1 MKLLNEERFFMRT
14 ITYFQ
19 GGTVAD
25 FKVPDDRFDDFAKS
39 IDWQARYSE
48 EQLHKARKVLAA
60 ALNRDGETAEEI
72 LAACFVWN
80 YFNTHPEE
88 EKHISGDV
96 LIIDLEGDGEN
107 IDFAAKADVELVRE
121 Q

>member
-1 MKLLNEERFFMRT
+1 MRA

-25 FKVPDDRFDDFAKS
+25 FKIPDDRFDEFVKN
-39 IDWQARYSE
+39 IDWQSRYSE
-48 EQLHKARKVLAA
+48 DQLHKARKVLAA
-60 ALNRDGETAEEI
+60 ALGRDGKVSVAAEEI

-88 EKHISGDV
+88 DKHISGDV
-96 LIIDLEGDGEN
+96 LIIDLEGDGET
-107 IDFAAKADVELVRE
+107 IDFAATTDVELVRE

>member
-1 MKLLNEERFFMRT
+1 MRT

-25 FKVPDDRFDDFAKS
+25 FKVPDERFDDFAKS
-39 IDWQARYSE
+39 IDWQTRYSE
-48 EQLHKARKVLAA
+48 DQLHKARKVLAL
-60 ALNRDGETAEEI
+60 ALGRDGKLKTTPQEI

-96 LIIDLEGDGEN
+96 LIIDLKGDGET
-107 IDFAAKADVELVRE
+107 IDFAATADVELVRE

>member
-1 MKLLNEERFFMRT
+1 MRT

-25 FKVPDDRFDDFAKS
+25 FKVPDDRFDDFAKN
-39 IDWQARYSE
+39 IDWQTRYSE
-48 EQLHKARKVLAA
+48 DHLHKARKVLAA
-60 ALNRDGETAEEI
+60 ALGREGKNMVEAEEI

-96 LIIDLEGDGEN
+96 LIIDLEGDGET
-107 IDFAAKADVELVRE
+107 IDFAATADVELVRE
-121 Q
+121 